1 MTISWHGHYTVKI
14 TTPATTLVIDPHG
27 KSNSF
32 PPFRGKANVVAL
44 SNPSETAM
52 SYLDGL
58 QGNPIILTTPG
69 EYSLAGFSLRAIGW
83 HDKSGQE
90 KSLHRW
96 IIDNLT
102 VVHLGSLTRK
112 LTDQEL
118 QQLEQTTIDILL
130 LPLNTSDSFPLKESM
145 SLVTLIEPRIVVPIN
160 YDSAKEF
167 AQEMGVNPR
176 QAEPRLTVSRSKLP
190 EEGTKTVILSA

>member
-1 MTISWHGHYTVKI
+1 M
-14 TTPATTLVIDPHG
+14 
-27 KSNSF
+27 
-32 PPFRGKANVVAL
+32 VAL